1 VNSPGVSS
9 TQSSLALAFHR
20 RAERAEALAPT
31 SEAAASAL
39 HFAAG
44 LFRAQASNAVA
55 LASIHPSQPFSGDLV
70 RDVHSLLAP
79 AQITLRF
86 VAENGPPAL
95 AQEAKRRGQ
104 EAESVAASRLQVC
117 WTGDRPFSEDYLSR
131 ALLRVYVEHLA
142 SVKIPPLRPHPQ
154 GYCPYCGGPPW
165 IASRRAADSS
175 EGAQRFLG
183 CALCGSEWPL
193 VRIRCPSCGEANPDK
208 LPHFGADR
216 YPAVRIE
223 ACDTCKRYV
232 KSLDLTLDARPI
244 PEVDELLSLGLDLWA
259 AEQGYSRIEPGLAG
273 I

>member
-1 VNSPGVSS
+1 MKSPDASS
-9 TQSSLALAFHR
+9 TQSPTALAFQR

-31 SEAAASAL
+31 SEAAGGAL
-39 HFAAG
+39 RFAAG
-44 LFRAQASNAVA
+44 LYRAQATNA
-55 LASIHPSQPFSGDLV
+55 LALQSIHLSEPLKGDLS
-70 RDVHSLLAP
+70 RDLRALLHP
-79 AQITLRF
+79 AQTVLRF
-86 VAENGPPAL
+86 IAANGPPVL
-95 AQEAKRRGQ
+95 AQEAQRRGQ
-104 EAESVAASRLQVC
+104 EGELIAASRLEVC

-142 SVKIPPLRPHPQ
+142 GLKIPPLRPHPQ

-165 IASRRAADSS
+165 IASRRALEST

-183 CALCGSEWPL
+183 CALCGGEWPL

-208 LPHFGADR
+208 LPQFGADR

-232 KSLDLTLDARPI
+232 KSLDLTVDARPI

-259 AEQGYSRIEPGLAG
+259 VEQGYSRIEPGLAG
-273 I
+273 V